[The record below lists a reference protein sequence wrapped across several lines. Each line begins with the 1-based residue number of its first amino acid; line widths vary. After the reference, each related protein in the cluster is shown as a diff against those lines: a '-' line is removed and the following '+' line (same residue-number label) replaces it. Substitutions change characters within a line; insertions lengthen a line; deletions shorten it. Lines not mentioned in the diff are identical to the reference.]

1 MKGIEMN
8 IIEAKQE
15 IINTIRAYLM
25 KDETGAYRIPVEK
38 QRPMLLMGP
47 PGIGKTAIMEQI
59 ASELGINLVSYTI
72 THHTRQSA
80 IGLPFI
86 SKRDF
91 GGEEYSVTEY
101 TMSEIIAAVYEQIE
115 RSGIHEGI
123 LFLDEINCVSETLAP
138 MMLQFLQYKTF
149 GTHKVPD
156 GFVIVTAGNPP
167 EYNRSVRDFDIVTL
181 DRVKRLDITADV
193 EAWKRYAY
201 QMGVHGAILAYLD
214 IKKENFYI
222 VKADLAGQ
230 QFVTARGWE
239 DLSRIM
245 TVYEEMGLPITRELV
260 LQYLEDP
267 EVARDFATYYALY
280 QKYRTSYHVPEILA
294 GQRPTDLH
302 ALVSAPFDEKL
313 SLIGL
318 LTDALGQ
325 GFRAYGEQ
333 VDIQRAVFTEMKKL
347 RDALSSANAVD
358 QNAHTASATSMAPAG
373 DGAARPT
380 TIADQGSSAA
390 VPVSVFNRPS
400 AASGESSA
408 AASSGLLAQLAADH
422 DAMVAELQRQ
432 QKAHL
437 LSHRAERIERKVI
450 LALEELMHE
459 LSLAR
464 GDGTATTDEALYALA
479 KQWFTKRE
487 SARKAAIEKTGAE
500 LTNAFGFLHDAFSDG
515 QEIVLF
521 LSNLNA
527 SSACLRFIRECGND
541 AYYQY
546 NQFLLLH
553 DQRSTL
559 RAEAAR
565 MLEL

>member
-15 IINTIRAYLM
+15 IIHTIRAYLM

-91 GGEEYSVTEY
+91 GGEEYAVTEY

-222 VKADLAGQ
+222 VKADLAGA

-325 GFRAYGEQ
+325 DFRAYGEQ

-347 RDALSSANAVD
+347 RDALSSANAID
-358 QNAHTASATSMAPAG
+358 RNAHTAPAAPTAPAG
-373 DGAARPT
+373 DAADRQP
-380 TIADQGSSAA
+380 
-390 VPVSVFNRPS
+390 
-400 AASGESSA
+400 AASGLSDALSS
-408 AASSGLLAQLAADH
+408 SDLLAQLAADH
-422 DAMVAELQRQ
+422 DAMVTELQRR

-464 GDGTATTDEALYALA
+464 GGGTATTDEALYALA

-487 SARKAAIEKTGAE
+487 SARKVAIEKTGTE

>member
-1 MKGIEMN
+1 MN

-15 IINTIRAYLM
+15 IIHTIRAYLM

-222 VKADLAGQ
+222 VKADLAGT

-294 GQRPTDLH
+294 GQRPTDLR

-325 GFRAYGEQ
+325 DFRAYGEQ

-400 AASGESSA
+400 AASGESNA

-422 DAMVAELQRQ
+422 DAMVTELQRR

-464 GDGTATTDEALYALA
+464 GDGTATTDEALYAIA

>member
-1 MKGIEMN
+1 MN

-222 VKADLAGQ
+222 VKADLAGT

-358 QNAHTASATSMAPAG
+358 RNAHTAPATSTAPAG
-373 DGAARPT
+373 DAADCDALT
-380 TIADQGSSAA
+380 
-390 VPVSVFNRPS
+390 
-400 AASGESSA
+400 SG
-408 AASSGLLAQLAADH
+408 GLLAQLAADH
-422 DAMVAELQRQ
+422 DAMVTELQRR

-437 LSHRAERIERKVI
+437 LSHRAERIERKAI
-450 LALEELMHE
+450 LALEELIHE
-459 LSLAR
+459 LSIAR

-487 SARKAAIEKTGAE
+487 SARKAAIEKTGTE

-553 DQRSTL
+553 DQRSIL